1 MQGIPGAMYKRLRE
15 TLLECGPF
23 DNNRQLK
30 AIFADAALAPWH
42 DRIPEANN
50 SADRVEA
57 IIHFLSKKYH
67 SETQTNALVLFLE
80 VLKNR
85 IDQHDACYEH
95 LAKLAAELNS
105 LFPGKAIAAN
115 PHPHHVPPAPPAAR
129 TKIFISYSDT
139 DKKYLQELKQQLA
152 FYIRNNQIAV
162 WDNTNIKPGSKWQ
175 EEIELALRS
184 TRVAL
189 LLISADYLASDLI
202 ANYELPLLLAKA
214 RKGELILISTI
225 LKHSAFADTELA
237 QFQPVNAPSEPLAMM
252 SAPKRNA
259 IWKDITDKLLQAI
272 KE

>member
-1 MQGIPGAMYKRLRE
+1 MQGIPGNIYKRLRE

-23 DNNRQLK
+23 DNNSQLK
-30 AIFADAALAPWH
+30 AIFADATLAPWH

-57 IIHFLSKKYH
+57 IIHFLIKKYH
-67 SETQTNALVLFLE
+67 SETQRNALVLFLE

-95 LAKLAAELNS
+95 LAKLAAELSS
-105 LFPGKAIAAN
+105 LFPGKAVAAN
-115 PHPHHVPPAPPAAR
+115 PHPDNVSPAPPVAR
-129 TKIFISYSDT
+129 TRIFISYSDT
-139 DKKYLQELKQQLA
+139 DSKYLQELKQHLT
-152 FYIRNNQIAV
+152 FYIRNNQIAI
-162 WDNTNIKPGSKWQ
+162 WDNTNIQPGSKWQ

-189 LLISADYLASDLI
+189 LLISADYLASDFI

-214 RKGELILISTI
+214 RKGELTLISTI
-225 LKHSAFADTELA
+225 LKHSAFENTELA

-252 SAPKRNA
+252 PAAKRDDAWNKIA
-259 IWKDITDKLLQAI
+259 QILL
-272 KE
+272 KSV